1 VLNVDKISEHD
12 SEECESEESK
22 TKVPVKETK
31 RAINNQKI
39 IEKVV
44 AKNLNRV

>member
-1 VLNVDKISEHD
+1 MLDVDKISEHD
-12 SEECESEESK
+12 SEECKSEESK

-31 RAINNQKI
+31 RAINNQKL